1 MTILDLTIK
10 LMRMQHEHGNVRVMI
25 DSFSITN
32 IEYVHA
38 IEGEHESYIDLCS
51 QDQ

>member
-1 MTILDLTIK
+1 MTLAELTTQLID
-10 LMRMQHEHGNVRVMI
+10 MRLKHGNVRVMI
-25 DSFSITN
+25 DSFNITN